1 MINGFK
7 ELSEKIESSSLLV
20 QEVTTATKEQMQGVE
35 QINSTV
41 SSIDRITQEN
51 ALVAQQTSLIPE
63 KVSKMPTELVN
74 DANKKEFIGKVS

>member
-51 ALVAQQTSLIPE
+51 ALVAQQTSLISE
-63 KVSKMPTELVN
+63 KVSKMATELVN